1 MNEAEIIVSTY
12 RNTPVVTSFIQGK
25 LEYLSFV
32 RKSELHNI
40 YLGKVDHIVKNINA
54 AFVKYDGE
62 NIGYLPLE
70 KITSACV
77 VNRDFSNKP
86 YLVAGDEVIVQIDTE
101 ELKTKKARL
110 TTNIAISGRYCV
122 ITLGREGVGA
132 SIKIDPAK
140 KKTFIEK
147 VKEEY
152 KIISQDFQSKYH
164 GTKFGII
171 IRTQAGELDENESKI
186 ITDDIQKVLSKV
198 IAIIENGSTRTAYS
212 LLNASSEVFSEENI
226 SAKKIFDVEADA
238 ISDMLSFYK
247 IDHNYENVFEHYLKN
262 FKYLNARGHKDI
274 TLIVDSGIH
283 GINSKIDELLSN
295 KIWLKS
301 GGFIIIEQLESFNAI
316 DVNSGKAIKGKS
328 DISEKINLEAADE
341 IMRQIRLRNLS
352 GMILIDFINMK
363 KEEQYNTLIEHV
375 KNLFKLDTVH
385 NNYID
390 ITGLGIMELTRNK
403 NDKSLREIISSL

>member
-1 MNEAEIIVSTY
+1 
-12 RNTPVVTSFIQGK
+12 
-25 LEYLSFV
+25 
-32 RKSELHNI
+32 
-40 YLGKVDHIVKNINA
+40 
-54 AFVKYDGE
+54 
-62 NIGYLPLE
+62 
-70 KITSACV
+70 
-77 VNRDFSNKP
+77 
-86 YLVAGDEVIVQIDTE
+86 
-101 ELKTKKARL
+101 
-110 TTNIAISGRYCV
+110 
-122 ITLGREGVGA
+122 
-132 SIKIDPAK
+132 
-140 KKTFIEK
+140 
-147 VKEEY
+147 
-152 KIISQDFQSKYH
+152 
-164 GTKFGII
+164 
-171 IRTQAGELDENESKI
+171 
-186 ITDDIQKVLSKV
+186 
-198 IAIIENGSTRTAYS
+198 
-212 LLNASSEVFSEENI
+212 
-226 SAKKIFDVEADA
+226 
-238 ISDMLSFYK
+238 MLSLNK

-328 DISEKINLEAADE
+328 DISEKINLEAAEE